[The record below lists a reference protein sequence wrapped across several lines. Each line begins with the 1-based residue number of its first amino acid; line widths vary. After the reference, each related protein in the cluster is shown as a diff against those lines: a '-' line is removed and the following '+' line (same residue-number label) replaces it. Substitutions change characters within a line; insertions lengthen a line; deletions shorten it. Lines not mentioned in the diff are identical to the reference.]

1 MRLIRYLFVFLLISC
16 NDQQK
21 SIEYFKK
28 KEKLTHTDI
37 NYIVGVEYKLAKDGL
52 HLLDGTDTSALRKS
66 STINSQIEEWEEV
79 RKKNE
84 EIELTKE
91 ELDQLETII
100 SFRQIFIRRL
110 NEALNAK

>member
-1 MRLIRYLFVFLLISC
+1 MQLIRYLFVFLLFSC

-21 SIEYFKK
+21 SIEHFKK
-28 KEKLTHTDI
+28 KEKLTHADI
-37 NYIVGVEYKLAKDGL
+37 NYIVGVEYKLATDGL
-52 HLLDGTDTSALRKS
+52 YLLDDTDTSALRKS
-66 STINSQIEEWEEV
+66 SAINSEIEEWEQV

-110 NEALNAK
+110 NEELNAK